1 LVKVPGNG
9 VKDLDYLLLA
19 DILPTAWTALDFSD
33 FQAGDSVAVFG
44 AGPVGLLCA
53 HLAFLR
59 GASKVFS
66 IDYVQDRLD
75 KAASIGAIPIN
86 FANRLKGSASE
97 QILTLEPQG
106 VMRSCDCCGY
116 ECLNP
121 KLEIQSNYIMEEAA
135 KVTSHGGGIGI
146 VGAYVNVPPSA
157 GAPNAGKITSDIVM
171 PLGTIFSKQL
181 RLRTGSVE
189 PYSLIPSIMNLL
201 ETGRINS
208 RFIYTNEVGIED
220 APLAYRRFSEKKEIK
235 VAFRFPWEWEPK
247 SHLAADGVQH
257 AGIDRELNGGWHNP
271 LTSHHKNGPA
281 AQSEE

>member
-1 LVKVPGNG
+1 M
-9 VKDLDYLLLA
+9 DYLLLA
-19 DILPTAWTALDFSD
+19 DILPTAWTALDFSN

-53 HLAFLR
+53 HLAFVR

-86 FANRLKGSASE
+86 FTDRRKGSASE
-97 QILTLEPQG
+97 QILALDPQG

-116 ECLNP
+116 ECVNQ
-121 KLEIQSNYIMEEAA
+121 KLEIQSNYIMEEAV
-135 KVTSHGGGIGI
+135 KITSSGGGIGV
-146 VGAYVNVPPSA
+146 VGAYVTMPPTA

-171 PLGTIFSKQL
+171 PLGTIFLKQL
-181 RLRTGSVE
+181 RLRAGSVE
-189 PYSLIPSIMNLL
+189 PYSLIPMIMNLV

-235 VAFRFPWEWEPK
+235 IAFRFPWEWEPK
-247 SHLAADGVQH
+247 PHNLPNGVQH
-257 AGIDRELNGGWHNP
+257 ADDAGDMNNGWHSS
-271 LTSHHKNGPA
+271 LTSHQKNRLATQPE
-281 AQSEE
+281 Q